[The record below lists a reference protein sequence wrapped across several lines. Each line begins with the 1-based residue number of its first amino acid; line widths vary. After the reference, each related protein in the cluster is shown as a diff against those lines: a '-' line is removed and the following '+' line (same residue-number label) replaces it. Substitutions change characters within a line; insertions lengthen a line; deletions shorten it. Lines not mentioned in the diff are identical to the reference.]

1 MIFPKGQVRHRD
13 LFTAY
18 TNLPAL
24 LSTLKSEKFSGTVEV
39 EFPDNRGILFI
50 VSGQVANAEARRRAG
65 QKRLTGQEAVRS
77 LLALSD
83 RKDGTIN
90 VYRWPSDKVAMM
102 ANNLEHEILFKGL
115 STDFTR
121 LDRLIMN
128 LREAKHDG
136 FIEIQTK
143 EQKDLGVLFFQK
155 GEPVDLFMTS
165 ESEASIVE
173 KKSIPIFLENA
184 VKQGTLLSVY
194 RSQGKP
200 SLREMEGVGDGS
212 LKEISKVLQEM
223 LSRVEKAVDQ
233 GSRKGTFI
241 KAFKKALIEKSAD
254 YPFLDPFAGEFE
266 YREGTIIF
274 RGEAD
279 ASNLAR
285 GIGDCLQATLLH
297 LEQDMPKEKMLFV
310 KVKSGLGSSLEQH
323 REQMKRWG
331 ADSAL
336 IPFLR

>member
-1 MIFPKGQVRHRD
+1 MIFPKGEVRHRD

-50 VSGQVANAEARRRAG
+50 VSGQVANAEVKRRSDQR
-65 QKRLTGQEAVRS
+65 RLTGPDAVRS
-77 LLALSD
+77 LLGLSD

-102 ANNLEHEILFKGL
+102 ANNLEHEVLFKGL

-121 LDRLIMN
+121 LDRLIVN

-143 EQKDLGVLFFQK
+143 EQKDLGVLFFRR

-173 KKSIPIFLENA
+173 KKSIPLFLENA

-194 RSQGKP
+194 RSQGQP
-200 SLREMEGVGDGS
+200 SVKEVGGAGDGS
-212 LKEISKVLQEM
+212 LKEIIQVLQDV
-223 LSRVEKAVDQ
+223 LSRAEKAVDR
-233 GSRKGTFI
+233 GSRKGTFLR
-241 KAFKKALIEKSAD
+241 AFKKALIEKSSD
-254 YPFLDPFAGEFE
+254 FPFLDPFAGEFE
-266 YREGTIIF
+266 YREGTILF
-274 RGEAD
+274 TGEAD
-279 ASNLAR
+279 ASNLAK
-285 GIGDCLQATLLH
+285 GIGESLQATLLH
-297 LEQDMPKEKMLFV
+297 LEQEMPKEKMLFV
-310 KVKSGLGSSLEQH
+310 KVKSGLGASLEQH

-336 IPFLR
+336 MPLIR